1 MTTARPDDLSDAE
14 IERQL
19 RGSRQHEDA
28 PEHVIQRAFTIW
40 QPRRAT
46 APAAGLRARVM
57 AVLGFDSA
65 AGPALAL
72 GVRSAGAAT
81 RQLLFSAEGQDI
93 DLRIGPADEAPA
105 GRWVLSGQVL
115 GPEAS
120 GSVVLSDG
128 EGRTVAETL
137 LDEFG
142 EFGLPPV
149 APGAYGLVLRL
160 DGREIVLPV
169 LQVPQPG

>member
-1 MTTARPDDLSDAE
+1 MTTARPDPTDAE
-14 IERQL
+14 LERQL
-19 RGSRQHEDA
+19 RGIRQHEDA
-28 PEHVIQRAFTIW
+28 PEHVIQRAFTVW
-40 QPRRAT
+40 RPRRDT
-46 APAAGLRARVM
+46 ALAPGLRARVM

-65 AGPALAL
+65 AGPALAM
-72 GVRSAGAAT
+72 GVRTSGSRT

-115 GPEAS
+115 GPEAR
-120 GSVVLSDG
+120 GSVALSDG
-128 EGRTVAETL
+128 AQTVAETT

-142 EFGLPPV
+142 EFSLAPV
-149 APGAYGLVLRL
+149 APGSYWLALAL

-169 LQVPQPG
+169 LQVPQPD